1 MKKKIIALLLLVS
14 LVTVLGVGCAG
25 SPSGAP
31 EEPSEVE
38 SSSTEE
44 AVESKEESQVNPKV
58 KEAEEILMSQLEPLP
73 KLGKDTKIGAL
84 VISLTNPFWV
94 GMKEAYE
101 AAAAELGITVE
112 VFAGSTEGDKQAQLD
127 ALDAMVVKDYNA
139 IILSPIEP
147 FNLQPGILR
156 ANENGIPIINLGP
169 GVDVASLEESGGHL
183 DGRIAVDFEEQGRK
197 AAQDMLNYMKGS
209 KKVAIIQGI
218 VGAGQSEGR
227 TKGAK
232 EVFEGTEGVELVSI
246 QPGDWDRNKAY
257 SIAQDLIQAHP
268 DLNGIFACNDVMALA
283 AAEAL
288 EAEGKLDDVV
298 IYGVDF
304 TEEAREAIKAGRMHG
319 SIAYP
324 CSVYAKAALILAAKV
339 AEGHEVKPVY
349 APLEVV
355 NVDNVHE
362 FEGWK

>member
-1 MKKKIIALLLLVS
+1 MKKKIIALLLVLS
-14 LVTVLGVGCAG
+14 LVTAFGVGCGQSQTEVPAEV
-25 SPSGAP
+25 P
-31 EEPSEVE
+31 ESESANNEKPAESNQEPEVN
-38 SSSTEE
+38 
-44 AVESKEESQVNPKV
+44 AKI
-58 KEAEEILMSQLEPLP
+58 KEAEEILMSQLNPLP
-73 KLGKDTKIGAL
+73 KLNQDIKIGAL
-84 VISLTNPFWV
+84 VISLTNPYWV

-101 AAAAELGITVE
+101 AAAAELGISVE
-112 VFAGSTEGDKQAQLD
+112 VFSGSTEGDKQAQLD
-127 ALDAMVVKDYNA
+127 ALDAMVVKDYDA

-156 ANENGIPIINLGP
+156 ANENGIPVVNLGP
-169 GVDVASLEESGGHL
+169 GVDVDSLEESGGYL
-183 DGRIAVDFEEQGRK
+183 DGRIAVDFEDQGRK
-197 AAQDMLNYMKGS
+197 AAQDMLTYMKGS

-227 TKGAK
+227 TAGAK
-232 EVFEGTEGVELVSI
+232 EVFASTGGVELVSI
-246 QPGDWDRNKAY
+246 QPADWDRNKAY

-304 TEEAREAIKAGRMHG
+304 TEEAHEAIKAGRMDG

-324 CSVYAKAALILAAKV
+324 SSVYAKATLILAAKV
-339 AEGHEVKPVY
+339 AQGHDVQPVY
-349 APLEVV
+349 VPLEVV
-355 NVDNVHE
+355 RSQETYHL
-362 FEGWK
+362 

>member
-1 MKKKIIALLLLVS
+1 MKKRIIALLLVLA
-14 LVTVLGVGCAG
+14 LVTVSGVGCG
-25 SPSGAP
+25 QTQSETPGEAP
-31 EEPSEVE
+31 EVE
-38 SSSTEE
+38 SANTEGS
-44 AVESKEESQVNPKV
+44 VEQKEELQVNPKV
-58 KEAEEILMSQLEPLP
+58 KEAEKVLMSQLEPLP
-73 KLGKDTKIGAL
+73 ELKKDVKIGAL

-127 ALDAMVVKDYNA
+127 ALDAMVVKDYDA

-169 GVDVASLEESGGHL
+169 GVDVASLEERGGHL
-183 DGRIAVDFEEQGRK
+183 DGRIAVDFVEQGRK
-197 AAQDMLNYMKGS
+197 VAEDMLKYMKGS

-218 VGAGQSEGR
+218 IGAGQSEGR
-227 TKGAK
+227 TQGAK
-232 EVFEGTEGVELVSI
+232 EVFEATEGVELVSI
-246 QPGDWDRNKAY
+246 QPADWDRNKAY
-257 SIAQDLIQAHP
+257 SVAQDLIQAHP

-288 EAEGKLDDVV
+288 EAEGKLDEVV

-304 TEEAREAIKAGRMHG
+304 TEEAREAIKAGRMSG

-339 AEGHEVKPVY
+339 AEGQKVQPVY